1 MIPTFN
7 LKNMNRFLL
16 HTLRFS
22 IAIAL
27 TISLSAGNALANVV
41 SGETGAAMQQS
52 TITGKVVS
60 EKGEPLVGAMVI
72 VKGTS
77 SGAVCDVDGNFSL
90 KASPNATLDVSYM
103 GFLSQEV
110 HLGGKTSVT
119 VTLKEDA
126 LRVEDIVVV
135 GYGSQVKA
143 NLTGAVAQVSASD
156 IQNRPSTTLSQS
168 IQGLVPGVT
177 VTSSQGRPG
186 GDGGSIRIRG
196 VGTLNSAGPYILID
210 GIQAASIDMVDPND
224 VESMSILKDAASAAI
239 YGSKAANG
247 VILITTKRGKT
258 GAPTV
263 SYNGN
268 AGWASPT
275 MMIDRL
281 DSWEYADMYTKAQV
295 QADKSPRFT
304 QEDINKFKAGNDP
317 YTHPNTDWSDL
328 AYQGSGFQQTHNFN
342 LSGGNENVRYMGA
355 IGYLSQKG
363 IMENSGRKQFN
374 ARTNLDIQLTKRLLA
389 KLNLAYIN
397 NFTQDANST
406 YADGSSDQIIR
417 QVQRM
422 APWIVGRY
430 DDGTYGTVSDGS
442 PLAWLDSGQT
452 VDRRTDNFTG
462 SATAEYTILDGFKV
476 SAQGSYVMNNQDYT
490 AFVKDMQYN
499 PNLYHGPNRLN
510 QDFYNWNR
518 ASADV
523 LLNYNKTFGE
533 NHKFSAMAGY
543 HTELYKYKEAKT
555 YRSNFPNNNLT
566 DINAGSES
574 TMKNS
579 GFSRE
584 LAMESF
590 FARVNYDYAGKYL
603 LEANVRADAS
613 SRFSSDYRWG
623 VFPSFSAGWRLSEE
637 QFMSGAKGW
646 LNNLKVRGSWGKLG
660 NQDALDD
667 YYPYMST
674 YALGKNY
681 PFGGK
686 LSQGAAQTAAKL
698 EKISWEEAINWGI
711 GLDATLWNCL
721 TLTADYYD
729 RRTTGILMKVEV
741 PTTFGLDGY
750 WDNVGEM
757 SNRGIEF
764 SANFNKT
771 FGDWNV
777 GVGGNFAYNKNEVL
791 NLGGVSRMIDGTSI
805 KEPGYPINSFFLYES
820 VGIFQTQGEI
830 DAYLKKN
837 EFKASGKPILP
848 GDLIYKNQNGDTKVD
863 GDDRIIIGQPDPK
876 WTFGLNLS
884 AEWKGIDLQALF
896 QGAAGVNRYFNGE
909 VYGEFAGDTGHPST
923 FWRDAWTPENTNTD
937 VPRYA
942 LYNESVSQQS
952 QVNSTY
958 WLSNASYLR
967 LKNVQLGYTLPSRW
981 TKSASISRIRIYY
994 SGQNLF
1000 TIHNMGVNVDPESPS
1015 GRASHY
1021 PQVMVNSLGLNITF

>member
-1 MIPTFN
+1 MRLTIVF
-7 LKNMNRFLL
+7 
-16 HTLRFS
+16 
-22 IAIAL
+22 AL
-27 TISLSAGNALANVV
+27 TISLSAANAYANIV
-41 SGETGAAMQQS
+41 SGENGAEMQQS
-52 TITGKVVS
+52 TITGKIVS

-72 VKGTS
+72 VKGTTT
-77 SGAVCDVDGNFSL
+77 GAISDVDGKFSL
-90 KASPNATLDVSYM
+90 KASPSATLEASYM
-103 GFLSQEV
+103 GYLSQDV
-110 HLGGKTSVT
+110 QLGGKNTVT
-119 VTLKEDA
+119 ITLKEDA
-126 LRVEDIVVV
+126 LRIEDIVVV

-143 NLTGAVAQVSASD
+143 NLTGAVAQVSATE

-186 GDGGSIRIRG
+186 GDGGTIRIRG
-196 VGTLNSAGPYILID
+196 VGTLNSASPYILID

-268 AGWASPT
+268 VGWAAPT

-281 DSWEYADMYTKAQV
+281 DSWEYAEMYTKAQID
-295 QADKSPRFT
+295 AGKSQRFT
-304 QEDINKFKAGNDP
+304 PDDIAKFKDGNNP
-317 YTHPNTDWSDL
+317 YTHANTDWSDL
-328 AYQGSGFQQTHNFN
+328 VYQGSGFQQTHNFN

-355 IGYLSQKG
+355 IGYLGQKG
-363 IMENSGRKQFN
+363 IIQNSGRKQFN

-389 KLNLAYIN
+389 KLNLSYIN

-406 YADGSSDQIIR
+406 YTDGSSDQIIR
-417 QVQRM
+417 QVQRI
-422 APWIVGRY
+422 APWIVARY
-430 DDGTYGTVSDGS
+430 EDGTYGTVSDGS
-442 PLAWLDSGQT
+442 PVAWLDLGQT

-462 SATAEYTILDGFKV
+462 SATAEYTIIDGLKV
-476 SAQGSYVMNNQDYT
+476 SATGSYVMNNQDYT
-490 AFVKDMQYN
+490 AFVKDIQYN

-510 QDFYNWNR
+510 QNYYNWNR

-523 LLNYNKTFGE
+523 LINYNKTFGGK
-533 NHKFSAMAGY
+533 HKLGAMVGY
-543 HTELYKYKEAKT
+543 HSELYKYKETTT

-566 DINAGSES
+566 DIDAGSAS

-590 FARVNYDYAGKYL
+590 FGRVNYDYEGKYL

-613 SRFSSDYRWG
+613 SRFAKDYRWG
-623 VFPSFSAGWRLSEE
+623 VFPSFSAGWRISEE
-637 QFMSGAKGW
+637 KFMTGAKHW

-667 YYPYMST
+667 YYPYMNT
-674 YALGKNY
+674 YTLGKNY
-681 PFGGK
+681 PFQGS

-698 EKISWEEAINWGI
+698 ERISWEEAINWGI

-721 TLTADYYD
+721 TITADYYD
-729 RRTTGILMKVEV
+729 RLTQGILMKVEV

-757 SNRGIEF
+757 RNRGIEF

-791 NLGGVSRMIDGTSI
+791 NLGGVPRMIDGTSI
-805 KEPGYPINSFFLYES
+805 KIPGSPINSFFLYES
-820 VGIFQTQGEI
+820 TGLFQNQAEI
-830 DAYLKKN
+830 DAYLKAN
-837 EFKASGKPILP
+837 ELKASGKKLQP
-848 GDLIYKNQNGDTKVD
+848 GDLIYKNQNGDKVVD
-863 GDDRIIIGQPDPK
+863 SEDRIIVGKPDPS

-884 AEWKGIDLQALF
+884 AEWKGIDLQVLF

-923 FWRDAWTPENTNTD
+923 FWRDAWSPENTNTN

-942 LYNESVSQQS
+942 LYNESPSDPS
-952 QVNSTY
+952 QVNSTF
-958 WLSNASYLR
+958 WLTNASYLR
-967 LKNVQLGYTLPSRW
+967 MKNLQLGYTLPSRW

-1000 TIHNMGVNVDPESPS
+1000 TIHNMGINVDPESPS